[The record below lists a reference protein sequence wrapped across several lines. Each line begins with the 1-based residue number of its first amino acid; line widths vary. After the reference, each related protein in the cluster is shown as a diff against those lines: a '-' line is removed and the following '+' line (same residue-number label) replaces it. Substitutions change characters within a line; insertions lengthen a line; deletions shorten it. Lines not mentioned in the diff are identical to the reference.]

1 MDNNSTSQIK
11 TNTKFRQRKLKFGQK
26 AADFLTKWIGSW
38 WFVGLVILYIAIWI
52 TANSTLILFGKWDPY
67 PFIIL
72 NLTLSTLAALHTS
85 IILMSEKRMNEIQ
98 SQKVEHDY
106 LIDKRTEKEIKKMQ
120 LDILEIKQALIKNH
134 HSKER
139 AQNVKKELQL
149 IQKELE
155 DIEQKFEKQTPQ

>member
-1 MDNNSTSQIK
+1 MNNNIATQIK
-11 TNTKFRQRKLKFGQK
+11 THTKFKQKKLKLGQR

-38 WFVGLVILYIAIWI
+38 WFVGLVVLYISIWI
-52 TANSTLILFGKWDPY
+52 IANSVMVLFGKWDPY

-85 IILMSEKRMNEIQ
+85 IILMSEKRMNEIE

-139 AQNVKKELQL
+139 AQSVKKELQL

-155 DIEQKFEKQTPQ
+155 EIEQKFEKQN